1 MGTVSEI
8 LATKGSHVLTIGASA
23 AVTDAALLM
32 NEHKVGSLVVT
43 EDGRPIGIFTERDIL
58 QRIVAARR
66 DPATT
71 AVADV
76 MTGELVCCRPETPIE
91 EARAAM
97 KNRRI
102 RHLPV
107 VDSERQLL
115 GLVSIGDLNA
125 YHLDSQELT
134 IHLLHE
140 YLYGRT

>member
-1 MGTVSEI
+1 M
-8 LATKGSHVLTIGASA
+8 
-23 AVTDAALLM
+23 DAALLM

-43 EDGRPIGIFTERDIL
+43 EGSRPIGMFTERDIL

-71 AVADV
+71 RVADV
-76 MTGELVCCRPETPIE
+76 MTTEVVCCRPETTIE

-107 VDSERQLL
+107 VDSRRQLF
-115 GLVSIGDLNA
+115 GLVSIGDINA
-125 YHLDSQELT
+125 YHLDSQDQT
-134 IHLLHE
+134 IYLLHE
-140 YLYGRT
+140 YLHGRV

>member
-1 MGTVSEI
+1 METVSEI
-8 LATKGSHVLTIGASA
+8 LATKGSHVLTIGGGA
-23 AVTDAALLM
+23 AVMDAALLM

-43 EDGRPIGIFTERDIL
+43 EGRRPIGIFTERDIL
-58 QRIVAARR
+58 QRLVAARR

-71 AVADV
+71 PVADV
-76 MTGELVCCRPETPIE
+76 MTEQIVCCQPETTID

-107 VDSERQLL
+107 VDSEGRLL

-125 YHLDSQELT
+125 YHLDSQEQT
-134 IHLLHE
+134 IYLLHE
-140 YLYGRT
+140 YLHGRV

>member
-8 LATKGSHVLTIGASA
+8 LATKGSHVLTIGAGA
-23 AVTDAALLM
+23 IVMDAALLM

-43 EDGRPIGIFTERDIL
+43 EGSRPIGIFTERDIL
-58 QRIVAARR
+58 QRVVALRR

-71 AVADV
+71 RVADV
-76 MTGELVCCRPETPIE
+76 MTAELACCRPETTIE
-91 EARAAM
+91 EARGAM

-107 VDSERQLL
+107 VDSDRRLL

-125 YHLDSQELT
+125 YHLDSQEQT
-134 IHLLHE
+134 IHLMNE
-140 YLYGRT
+140 YIHGRV